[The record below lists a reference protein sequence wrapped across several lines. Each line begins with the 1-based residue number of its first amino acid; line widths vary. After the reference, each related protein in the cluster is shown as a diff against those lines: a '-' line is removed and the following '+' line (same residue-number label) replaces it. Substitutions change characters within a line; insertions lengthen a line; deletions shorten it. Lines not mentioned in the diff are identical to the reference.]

1 MLTEPHSSATPP
13 FSALERFIS
22 GSRSVVR
29 PQIPRCELCSEPIFA
44 DHGHLLDLGSREVRC
59 TCRACTTLFDRDEAG
74 GRLLA
79 RIRDRLWSL
88 PDFKFEEHV
97 WAGFGIPV
105 DMAFFYRDSQQE
117 RVRGFYP
124 SPMGLTESQL
134 TLEAWSELES
144 QNPVL
149 HDMADDVEALL
160 VDRTYDRRR
169 YWIAPI
175 DECYALVGVM
185 RTHWKGLAGGDQAW
199 AEIELF
205 LQRLNEKARVVESSN
220 GKE

>member
-1 MLTEPHSSATPP
+1 MHTELPQTRTPP
-13 FSALERFIS
+13 FSALERFVS
-22 GSRSVVR
+22 GSRSVVK
-29 PQIPRCELCSEPIFA
+29 PEIPRCEFCSEPIFA
-44 DHGHLLDLGSREVRC
+44 DHGHLLELASREVKC
-59 TCRACTTLFDRDEAG
+59 TCRACTTLFDREEAG
-74 GRLLA
+74 GGSVA

-88 PDFKFEEHV
+88 PDFRFEEHV

-105 DMAFFYRDSQQE
+105 DMAFFYRDSRQD

-134 TLEAWSELES
+134 TMEAWTELED

-149 HDMADDVEALL
+149 EELADDVEALL
-160 VDRTYDRRR
+160 VDRTHDRRR
-169 YWIAPI
+169 YWLAPI

-185 RTHWKGLAGGDQAW
+185 RTHWKGLAGGDKAW

-205 LQRLNEKARVVESSN
+205 LQRLNEKARVVDSSN
-220 GKE
+220 RKG